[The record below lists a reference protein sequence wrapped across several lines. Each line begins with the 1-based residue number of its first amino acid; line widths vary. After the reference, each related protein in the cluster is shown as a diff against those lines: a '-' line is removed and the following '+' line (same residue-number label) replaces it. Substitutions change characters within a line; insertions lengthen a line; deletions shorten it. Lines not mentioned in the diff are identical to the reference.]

1 MLSKPIL
8 LRLSAIALSCAAL
21 STSLF
26 TPPAAAQSSSKTYR
40 TFAKTFYREEP
51 VTQYKWEEKEVM
63 ETSYKKKFVPV
74 YQTETSEKKCI
85 SYRPVKKTSER
96 VERTKQLK
104 PVTVTKYRERETQE
118 TAYDTV
124 TEMREEQYVTR
135 RPVTET
141 VMQDKQFTVRKKVT
155 EQSCE
160 RKEVTTLKPTMVAET
175 TLTPTNV
182 VVPSLAGRPRAA
194 FLRPGYYTDPVSGLT
209 AYRRRGLHWV
219 APPAPVVPALV
230 PQTTNR
236 LAYVPQ
242 VEQKI
247 EPIEISRFVDQVET
261 RKVPVEV
268 QRMEERV
275 ETRKV
280 PVEVRRP
287 RQVTKVERIPYTETT
302 YQEVETVRRIPVI
315 EETMQKVET
324 IEPVER
330 TTARWVEKEEAI
342 ETPKIVRKKVA
353 YTTTKRVPYTVMM
366 RVAVDSFGNDIGE
379 PEPVDPALRNKTEI
393 STTTKRPSDEAM
405 QSVLEQNR
413 DKRPASFDVAPYP
426 YPLTPTP
433 ASSAG
438 DSYQPTGADAV
449 PTLKGSEMLKNRKNR
464 VRSILVPETTQ
475 SFAVR
480 TNMQKLGGPAVKVE
494 TGKQEISTAVRKPA
508 TEAEN
513 PYEGKFLTSETSPQ
527 IEQTEQPRGDSWA
540 TYSPDL
546 IKRPSKP
553 SMNSTPLL
561 SNSNVPQID
570 KIERVKRKDPSDIY

>member
-1 MLSKPIL
+1 MLSNPIL
-8 LRLSAIALSCAAL
+8 LRLSAIALCTAAL
-21 STSLF
+21 SSSLVAP
-26 TPPAAAQSSSKTYR
+26 TAMAQSSSKTYR
-40 TFAKTFYREEP
+40 TFAKTFYRDEP

-63 ETSYKKKFVPV
+63 ETSYKKKMVPV
-74 YQTETSEKKCI
+74 YQTETMEKKSVC
-85 SYRPVKKTSER
+85 YRPVKKTSER
-96 VERTKQLK
+96 VERIKQLK

-175 TLTPTNV
+175 TLTPANV
-182 VVPSLAGRPRAA
+182 VVPSLTPRARAA
-194 FLRPGYYTDPVSGLT
+194 FLRPGYYTDPVTGQSI
-209 AYRRRGLHWV
+209 YRRRGLHWV
-219 APPAPVVPALV
+219 KPPAPVVSALV

-236 LAYVPQ
+236 VAYVPQ
-242 VEQKI
+242 VEQKL

-302 YQEVETVRRIPVI
+302 YQEVETVRRVPVI

-324 IEPVER
+324 IEPVEK

-342 ETPKIVRKKVA
+342 ETPKIVRKRVA
-353 YTTTKRVPYTVMM
+353 YTSTKRVPYTVMM

-379 PEPVDPALRNKTEI
+379 PEPVDPALRNKVDV
-393 STTTKRPSDEAM
+393 STTTQRPADEAL

-413 DKRPASFDVAPYP
+413 SKRPASFNVDRESM
-426 YPLTPTP
+426 TPTP
-433 ASSAG
+433 ATSAG
-438 DSYQPTGADAV
+438 DGYQPTGADAV
-449 PTLKGSEMLKNRKNR
+449 PTLNKEGLLKTRDNR

-475 SFAVR
+475 DFSNKTA
-480 TNMQKLGGPAVKVE
+480 MQNLGGPAVKVQTGTQE
-494 TGKQEISTAVRKPA
+494 TSTAVRKPA
-508 TEAEN
+508 TVTNN
-513 PYEGKFLTSETSPQ
+513 PYEGKFVTSEPNSEMKQ
-527 IEQTEQPRGDSWA
+527 SQNESWA
-540 TYSPDL
+540 TYSPEL
-546 IKRPSKP
+546 IERPSIP
-553 SMNSTPLL
+553 SMDAAPAS
-561 SNSNVPQID
+561 SNTDVPQID
-570 KIERVKRKDPSDIY
+570 KIERVKRKSPLDIY

>member
-1 MLSKPIL
+1 
-8 LRLSAIALSCAAL
+8 
-21 STSLF
+21 
-26 TPPAAAQSSSKTYR
+26 
-40 TFAKTFYREEP
+40 
-51 VTQYKWEEKEVM
+51 
-63 ETSYKKKFVPV
+63 
-74 YQTETSEKKCI
+74 
-85 SYRPVKKTSER
+85 
-96 VERTKQLK
+96 
-104 PVTVTKYRERETQE
+104 
-118 TAYDTV
+118 
-124 TEMREEQYVTR
+124 
-135 RPVTET
+135 
-141 VMQDKQFTVRKKVT
+141 
-155 EQSCE
+155 
-160 RKEVTTLKPTMVAET
+160 MVAET

-182 VVPSLAGRPRAA
+182 VVPALAGRPRAA

-324 IEPVER
+324 IEPVEK
-330 TTARWVEKEEAI
+330 TTARWVEKQEAI

-393 STTTKRPSDEAM
+393 STTTNRPSDETM
-405 QSVLEQNR
+405 QSVLERNR
-413 DKRPASFDVAPYP
+413 DNRPASFNVDPYP
-426 YPLTPTP
+426 MTPTP
-433 ASSAG
+433 ASPTMG
-438 DSYQPTGADAV
+438 DGYQPTGADAV
-449 PTLKGSEMLKNRKNR
+449 PTLKGSEMLKTRDNR

-475 SFAVR
+475 SFAVK

-494 TGKQEISTAVRKPA
+494 TGKQETSTAVLKPA
-508 TEAEN
+508 TKADN
-513 PYEGKFLTSETSPQ
+513 PYEGKFVTSETSSQ
-527 IEQTEQPRGDSWA
+527 SGSEAKQPPSNSWA
-540 TYSPDL
+540 TYSPEL
-546 IKRPSKP
+546 IKRPSRP
-553 SMNSTPLL
+553 SMNSTPAV
-561 SNSNVPQID
+561 SNTNVPQID
-570 KIERVKRKDPSDIY
+570 KVERVKRKDPSDIY